1 MRASRGHQ
9 HQGAVQ
15 RLRQRAGEGH
25 QREAARAG
33 PLPLRRSRSIPIS
46 KPQLAPLRLR
56 GRNDAEAWVRDGLP
70 EGAQVIVYPPAQLRD
85 GARVQVRDVAQVRQ
99 GRSDRVND
107 MSFGR
112 SYGDAPN

>member
-1 MRASRGHQ
+1 M
-9 HQGAVQ
+9 
-15 RLRQRAGEGH
+15 
-25 QREAARAG
+25 
-33 PLPLRRSRSIPIS
+33 
-46 KPQLAPLRLR
+46 
-56 GRNDAEAWVRDGLP
+56 
-70 EGAQVIVYPPAQLRD
+70 IVYPPAQLRD